1 MQPSCF
7 AALAFCA
14 TVASANIT
22 LIDENRFFEVSAQGE
37 SDFGGDQITFFDFG
51 SSSNDDPFEPWN
63 VGDAVFTNGAQS
75 ALASAS
81 GQFLMDIDDNGFH
94 SAGSLS
100 VSATILDE
108 TGYNAAANAYA
119 QMIITFS
126 IDTESLWRLTAE
138 GSGDMLLTLENA
150 GRSFFFFHTAGGIDE
165 EYLLGPGMYTL
176 TFTSSASVNTFG
188 VGTFGDE
195 SSLNAS
201 FAIVPSPGGLFLAA
215 LSIPFTPRRR
225 RQA

>member
-22 LIDENRFFEVSAQGE
+22 LIEENRFFEVSAQGE
-37 SDFGGDQITFFDFG
+37 SDFGGDQSIFFEYG
-51 SSSNDDPFEPWN
+51 SSSNDDPFVPWN
-63 VGDAVFTNGAQS
+63 VGDSVFTNGAQS

-94 SAGSLS
+94 SAGSFN

-126 IDTESLWRLTAE
+126 IDTETLWRLTAE
-138 GSGDMLLTLENA
+138 GSGDMLLSLENA
-150 GRSFFFFHTAGGIDE
+150 GRSFLFFHTAGGVDE
-165 EYLLGPGMYTL
+165 QYLLAPGLYTL
-176 TFTSSASVNTFG
+176 TFNSFASVNTFG
-188 VGTFGDE
+188 VGTFDDQ

-201 FAIVPSPGGLFLAA
+201 FVIVPSPGGLLLAA
-215 LSIPFTPRRR
+215 LSMPIVARRR
-225 RQA
+225 R